1 MAAIFAGLASL
12 IIPGLG
18 QLINGAWV
26 SGILWF
32 IAGAVVPGIVNILS
46 AIHAVVVSQ
55 ERDRG
60 GTRRRTSR
68 RR

>member
-18 QLINGAWV
+18 QLVNGAWL
-26 SGILWF
+26 SGFLWF
-32 IAGAVVPGIVNILS
+32 IAGAVAPGIVNILS

-60 GTRRRTSR
+60 GNRRRTSR

>member
-18 QLINGAWV
+18 QLINGRLISAF
-26 SGILWF
+26 LWF
-32 IAGAVVPGIVNILS
+32 LAGAVVPGIVNILS
-46 AIHAVVVSQ
+46 AIHAVFVSQ

-60 GTRRRTSR
+60 GYRHRAGRRR
-68 RR
+68 